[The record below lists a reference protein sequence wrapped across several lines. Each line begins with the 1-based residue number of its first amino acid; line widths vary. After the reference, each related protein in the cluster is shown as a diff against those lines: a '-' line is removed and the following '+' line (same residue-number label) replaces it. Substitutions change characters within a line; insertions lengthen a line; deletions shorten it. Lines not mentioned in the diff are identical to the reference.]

1 MWCVVHHGTERRSSH
16 WVSTT
21 SHTEWVYHLACI
33 SNRPQDTDPG
43 ADFVFPREVCNVHR
57 VLAGLSGVSGWFC
70 GGVVLPFFFG
80 LAMDV
85 VCLQCVA
92 A

>member
-1 MWCVVHHGTERRSSH
+1 MVRRAPRH
-16 WVSTT
+16 RT
-21 SHTEWVYHLACI
+21 SLVTLSEYHVTCI
-33 SNRPQDTDPG
+33 SNRPQDTGSG
-43 ADFVFPREVCNVHR
+43 ADFAFGRWMCIVFR

-80 LAMDV
+80 LAMDM